1 MTAGVL
7 TVSTAGKLGS
17 FVLGGAGLGLY
28 ACDARCASAGL
39 ALLGAAAGLL
49 WAGLLAAMV
58 ARSGPAR
65 SRRGELNARLD
76 SSLAV
81 SSEMSRPS
89 TGAAFWRWPAV
100 SRTGL

>member
-1 MTAGVL
+1 ML

-17 FVLGGAGLGLY
+17 FVLGGAGFGLY
-28 ACDARCASAGL
+28 ACDARCLSAGL

-76 SSLAV
+76 SSLDAPL
-81 SSEMSRPS
+81 RDP
-89 TGAAFWRWPAV
+89 AAGGGVVQW
-100 SRTGL
+100 